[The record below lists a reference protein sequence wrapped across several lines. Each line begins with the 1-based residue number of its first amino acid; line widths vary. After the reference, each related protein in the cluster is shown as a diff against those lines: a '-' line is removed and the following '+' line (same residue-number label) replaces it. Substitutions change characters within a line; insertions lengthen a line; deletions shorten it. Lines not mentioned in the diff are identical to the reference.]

1 MLPCKSRARAREL
14 CKVEEAVRGSP
25 FPILIILIR
34 VINAGL
40 CTRSLLEAT
49 SYVKCTN
56 LLLSVTSAGNLAD
69 LVVVREVYRFL
80 TRLLAKPDGKAEKF
94 IKLSK

>member
-1 MLPCKSRARAREL
+1 M
-14 CKVEEAVRGSP
+14 
-25 FPILIILIR
+25 
-34 VINAGL
+34 
-40 CTRSLLEAT
+40 RSLLEAT
-49 SYVKCTN
+49 SSVKCTN
-56 LLLSVTSAGNLAD
+56 LLLSITSAGNLAD